1 MKIYKYSITIL
12 ISFITISSYPQSNLD
27 SLNYYHEKNNF
38 VKALEFGERLE
49 LEKDLINDKRNL
61 ASLKYNNGVKYYS
74 IGEFHKAN
82 KKFDEALII
91 CEEIKEISST
101 EKAIVKKQASRNLKE
116 LGQLERAKKLVNES
130 LEIFKSN
137 RKFNQGD
144 YADALRLLGDIYEA
158 EGKINKAI
166 PILLESA
173 DIFKKI
179 FGENAL
185 YAYCLQS
192 LGNCYFLIEDY
203 NNAELCYT
211 NSIKIQEK
219 LNSDSADYAL
229 SLASLADVYI
239 VKKQFVLA
247 ENLMF
252 QANKILENG
261 NSNNVKKMVIYNK
274 SIHFFLAINKY
285 DIAEQILKI
294 NIELCEKVYGKNH
307 INTRTNKGN
316 LALSYF
322 ENKKFE
328 NSKNIYLDLLNDEL
342 SKDKLYSNSDFNL
355 SLMNNLALLYTEL
368 KNYSKSEE
376 LYKKALGSI
385 EVSDNNMTSKY
396 IIILENLAHLYYKLG
411 KYKLM
416 PDLIVNQINFK
427 KKQIIDFFQFFTES
441 DLVNYIGTD
450 LTSNNF
456 SHSFLQN
463 HSNQYPSL
471 NIAIYENQLLL
482 KNLSLRNQQRI
493 KTTIEKYGDDNL
505 KEKYQQFID
514 NKRYIAKI
522 EELSATQRPVT
533 YGQLKA
539 DTESLEKE
547 VTRLSSAF
555 AEAKKSLSVSWRQ
568 VQEKLQPNTIAI
580 DLVAYNYY
588 NKKWTD
594 SIVYAAFV
602 VGKGY
607 KAPKY
612 IPLFEEKELRSLM
625 TRNSKDNDTVQTIK
639 INTQYTDKA
648 ISDLFLKP
656 LSEELKNVA
665 TIYLSP
671 SGLSNQI
678 DFSALPVSGIQTL
691 GEKYQVHILGSTA
704 EIINHKM
711 THLDSKTKL
720 ELLLYG
726 SIDYNKSE
734 ATSIVINDT
743 LKNISNLK
751 FEGLATRSGIT
762 KWNYLI
768 GTKKELEQIQI
779 SGLQNGFSTS
789 TFNESMATE
798 ESIKQL
804 DGKTTPFLLHLATHG
819 FFFPDP
825 KQELP
830 RENLLS
836 NLKSEIFKAAEDP
849 MMRSGLLLAG
859 ANKYWGKPAQ
869 NLTNDDGILTA
880 SEISNLDLSACQLVV
895 MSACE
900 TGLGQINGSEGVFGL
915 QRAFKMAGVK
925 NIIMSLW
932 KVPDAQTAEL
942 FDIFYNECLSGK
954 TIHKAFQLAQA
965 KMKVKYPPYYWAGFV
980 LLE

>member
-1 MKIYKYSITIL
+1 MSGAWP
-12 ISFITISSYPQSNLD
+12 SPVSQSRTISW
-27 SLNYYHEKNNF
+27 
-38 VKALEFGERLE
+38 
-49 LEKDLINDKRNL
+49 
-61 ASLKYNNGVKYYS
+61 
-74 IGEFHKAN
+74 
-82 KKFDEALII
+82 
-91 CEEIKEISST
+91 
-101 EKAIVKKQASRNLKE
+101 
-116 LGQLERAKKLVNES
+116 
-130 LEIFKSN
+130 
-137 RKFNQGD
+137 
-144 YADALRLLGDIYEA
+144 
-158 EGKINKAI
+158 
-166 PILLESA
+166 
-173 DIFKKI
+173 
-179 FGENAL
+179 
-185 YAYCLQS
+185 
-192 LGNCYFLIEDY
+192 
-203 NNAELCYT
+203 
-211 NSIKIQEK
+211 
-219 LNSDSADYAL
+219 
-229 SLASLADVYI
+229 
-239 VKKQFVLA
+239 
-247 ENLMF
+247 
-252 QANKILENG
+252 
-261 NSNNVKKMVIYNK
+261 
-274 SIHFFLAINKY
+274 
-285 DIAEQILKI
+285 
-294 NIELCEKVYGKNH
+294 
-307 INTRTNKGN
+307 
-316 LALSYF
+316 
-322 ENKKFE
+322 
-328 NSKNIYLDLLNDEL
+328 
-342 SKDKLYSNSDFNL
+342 
-355 SLMNNLALLYTEL
+355 
-368 KNYSKSEE
+368 
-376 LYKKALGSI
+376 
-385 EVSDNNMTSKY
+385 
-396 IIILENLAHLYYKLG
+396 
-411 KYKLM
+411 
-416 PDLIVNQINFK
+416 QINSSQSQK
-427 KKQIIDFFQFFTES
+427 PI
-441 DLVNYIGTD
+441 
-450 LTSNNF
+450 
-456 SHSFLQN
+456 QN

-514 NKRYIAKI
+514 NKRYITKI

-612 IPLFEEKELRSLM
+612 IPLFEEKELKSLM

-656 LSEELKNVA
+656 LSEELKNVE

-671 SGLSNQI
+671 SGLGNQV
-678 DFSALPVSGIQTL
+678 DFSALPFSQTQTL

-704 EIINHKM
+704 EIINHKT

-734 ATSIVINDT
+734 ATSLVICDT

-789 TFNESMATE
+789 TFNESKATE

-836 NLKSEIFKAAEDP
+836 DLKSEIFKAAEDP

-869 NLTNDDGILTA
+869 NLTSDDGILTA

>member
-1 MKIYKYSITIL
+1 M
-12 ISFITISSYPQSNLD
+12 
-27 SLNYYHEKNNF
+27 
-38 VKALEFGERLE
+38 
-49 LEKDLINDKRNL
+49 
-61 ASLKYNNGVKYYS
+61 
-74 IGEFHKAN
+74 
-82 KKFDEALII
+82 
-91 CEEIKEISST
+91 
-101 EKAIVKKQASRNLKE
+101 
-116 LGQLERAKKLVNES
+116 
-130 LEIFKSN
+130 
-137 RKFNQGD
+137 
-144 YADALRLLGDIYEA
+144 
-158 EGKINKAI
+158 
-166 PILLESA
+166 
-173 DIFKKI
+173 
-179 FGENAL
+179 
-185 YAYCLQS
+185 QS

-656 LSEELKNVA
+656 LSEELKNVE

-671 SGLSNQI
+671 SGLGNQV
-678 DFSALPVSGIQTL
+678 DFSALPFSQTQTL

-704 EIINHKM
+704 EIINHKT

-734 ATSIVINDT
+734 ATSLVICDT

-789 TFNESMATE
+789 TFNESKATE

-869 NLTNDDGILTA
+869 NLTSDDGILTA

-942 FDIFYNECLSGK
+942 FDIFYYECLSGK